1 MRKLVSL
8 ICLAVLLGLGGTPA
22 LAAQSFFQELGVSLY
37 ANQSFDLDDDLKSA
51 GIRLALVAPWF
62 ESDRLKLDF
71 RLEGQQ
77 GVFWGYD
84 RGVEI
89 AMVPGLRA
97 YFKWWKLRPYVE
109 CGLGLSYQSLDV
121 YELGTDFNF
130 LSFAGMGL
138 SFPLTDMIH
147 LEFGY
152 RLRHISNAGLDEHN
166 HGVTSNQ
173 AQLEVSWS
181 F

>member
-1 MRKLVSL
+1 MRKLLKVICPL
-8 ICLAVLLGLGGTPA
+8 IMVLFLISPA
-22 LAAQSFFQELGVSLY
+22 AAEQGFFKEIGMSIY
-37 ANQSFDLDDDLKSA
+37 ANQSFDLHTDLNTA
-51 GIRLALVAPWF
+51 GVRLTLIAPWF
-62 ESDRLKLDF
+62 GGETVDLDF

-89 AMVPGLRA
+89 AVVPALRA
-97 YFKWWKLRPYVE
+97 YFKWWTLRPYVE
-109 CGLGLSYQSLDV
+109 CGIGLSYQSLDI

-130 LSFAGMGL
+130 LSFAGLGL
-138 SFPLTDMIH
+138 SMPISDAVS

-152 RLRHISNAGLDEHN
+152 RLRHISNAGLDGRN
-166 HGVTSNQ
+166 HGVTANQ
-173 AQLEVSWS
+173 AQVEVNWS